1 MSGAATSRAEDT
13 HRNNEGDTML
23 SKRSF
28 VIPGIVVAV
37 GACASKPAP
46 TPAPVTTVTGTVGAD
61 GYPTPPKAVV
71 IADEAGQSRSVAL
84 GSNGAF
90 AADLPKGHSYRL
102 WVATE
107 RGNVPLVFPRRS
119 GRLDVRFAVASNGA
133 RISLGRVRYLAGAP
147 QTGFTFGAPSSTAI
161 LPKTI
166 EQGDQGNCVDCADDN
181 DEVECHDGSQGHDND
196 DNHEQ
201 QAGDHVDPKSEIAVP
216 EHDPPEEADGCEA
229 EDGNNDNDDV
239 QQEGEH

>member
-1 MSGAATSRAEDT
+1 MSGAATSRGDDT
-13 HRNNEGDTML
+13 DRNHEGDIML
-23 SKRSF
+23 AKRLF
-28 VIPGIVVAV
+28 AIPAIVVAV

-46 TPAPVTTVTGTVGAD
+46 TPAPATTIAGTVGAD
-61 GYPTPPKAVV
+61 GYTAPPKAVV

-84 GSNGAF
+84 GPDGAF
-90 AADLPKGHSYRL
+90 GADLPKGHSYRL

-147 QTGFTFGAPSSTAI
+147 QTGFTFAAPSSSAI
-161 LPKTI
+161 RPKTV
-166 EQGDQGNCVDCADDN
+166 EQGDQGNCVDCVDDN

-196 DNHEQ
+196 DNHGQ
-201 QAGDHVDPKSEIAVP
+201 QAGDHVDPNGEIAVP
-216 EHDPPEEADGCEA
+216 ENDPPEEADGCDA
-229 EDGNNDNDDV
+229 ENGDNDNDDI